1 MNNTE
6 LIARAICQN
15 GKCTKCD
22 ADCIDYRAAERVVA
36 ALKKKATNEPHW
48 TVSGMFDDFLKCPC
62 CGESWP
68 WQTASEFNYCPKCGD
83 PKIEKEKSNEKES

>member
-1 MNNTE
+1 MNNIE

-36 ALKKKATNEPHW
+36 ALEKKATNEPHW

-83 PKIEKEKSNEKES
+83 PKIEKENNQ

>member
-1 MNNTE
+1 MKNTE
-6 LIARAICQN
+6 LIARAICQH
-15 GKCTKCD
+15 GKCEKCD

-36 ALKKKATNEPHW
+36 VLERKATNEPRW
-48 TVSGMFDDFLKCPC
+48 IVSGMFDDFLKCLG

-83 PKIEKEKSNEKES
+83 PKIEKETGDEKDS